1 MAFDKLIW
9 EDHFDG
15 DTIDRDKWSFEIG
28 FIRNHEPQYYT
39 DRPCNAYVE
48 DSMLHIVTLRE
59 DYEGAKY
66 TSASL
71 NTEHKFSCTY
81 GRIEMRA
88 KLPWS
93 KSLWPAFWT
102 LGENISVIDWPH
114 CGEIDIME
122 STVNSNPDSNGEMR
136 CTLHFQT
143 KSTDEHNCITGDYKL
158 PSGEKLADDFH
169 IYAVEWEEKECRFY
183 FDDQCIVT
191 HAITEDMKQCF
202 HRPHFIL
209 INTALSDWNDDER
222 PNDVDTVLPQ
232 HYIIDYIRVYQ

>member
-1 MAFDKLIW
+1 MRTAASRILM
-9 EDHFDG
+9 
-15 DTIDRDKWSFEIG
+15 R
-28 FIRNHEPQYYT
+28 
-39 DRPCNAYVE
+39 V
-48 DSMLHIVTLRE
+48 DSGSLGSPRSARE
-59 DYEGAKY
+59 
-66 TSASL
+66 TVF
-71 NTEHKFSCTY
+71 T
-81 GRIEMRA
+81 
-88 KLPWS
+88 
-93 KSLWPAFWT
+93 
-102 LGENISVIDWPH
+102 V
-114 CGEIDIME
+114 

-143 KSTDEHNCITGDYKL
+143 KGTDEHNCVTGYYQL

-209 INTALSDWNDDER
+209 INTALSEWNDDER

-232 HYIIDYIRVYQ
+232 HYIIDYVRVYQ